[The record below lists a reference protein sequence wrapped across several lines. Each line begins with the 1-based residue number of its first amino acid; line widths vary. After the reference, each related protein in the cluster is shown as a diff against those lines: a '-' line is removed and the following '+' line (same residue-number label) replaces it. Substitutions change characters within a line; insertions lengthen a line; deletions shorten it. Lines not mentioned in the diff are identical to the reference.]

1 MNRIFFHKTFFIC
14 CIQKDMDPQEELK
27 ILNDIVKHRRIPYS
41 IELLD
46 VDGDKITIRNNFGS
60 TITYLK
66 KDDDYIL
73 QD

>member
-1 MNRIFFHKTFFIC
+1 
-14 CIQKDMDPQEELK
+14 MDPVEELK
-27 ILNDIVKHRRIPYS
+27 ILNDLIKHRRIPYS

-66 KDDDYIL
+66 KNDDYIL
-73 QD
+73 EE